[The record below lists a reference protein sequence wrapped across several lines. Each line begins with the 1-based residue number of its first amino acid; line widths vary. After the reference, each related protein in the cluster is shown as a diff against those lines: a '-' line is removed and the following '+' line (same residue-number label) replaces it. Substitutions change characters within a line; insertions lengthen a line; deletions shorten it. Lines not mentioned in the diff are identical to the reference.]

1 MLELAPHLNIVDV
14 THDVAPF
21 DVRAGALTLVRAIQ
35 YLPSGV
41 VLAIADQL
49 GLPISVV
56 GLGEGLEDW
65 EAFDPEIFA
74 RGLFE

>member
-1 MLELAPHLNIVDV
+1 MPVTSLAV
-14 THDVAPF
+14 TKLDGTA
-21 DVRAGALTLVRAIQ
+21 RG
-35 YLPSGV
+35 GV